1 MAQRSSPGWARGE
14 WLGSSRTPASTA
26 LQLLQG
32 TGTTHELK
40 DTHINAFCH
49 AHSHLYT
56 HRHTY
61 SYSHS
66 CTHAHTR
73 LGAHTDLYPY
83 PPTLV
88 HTHVQTFAHLHS
100 CHSDTCTHTHM
111 TRPNKCHPG
120 TPSATV
126 PPILEPAVPTL
137 CRGGQR
143 QPCLPQDLNV
153 ASAQSRA
160 TGHSEHGV
168 QPFILLTIKRRFRKG
183 QQ

>member
-56 HRHTY
+56 HRHTH

-126 PPILEPAVPTL
+126 PHLRTSSSHPLPRRAETALSPAGSECSISSKQGHGTL
-137 CRGGQR
+137 RTR
-143 QPCLPQDLNV
+143 S
-153 ASAQSRA
+153 SAF
-160 TGHSEHGV
+160 H
-168 QPFILLTIKRRFRKG
+168 FINN
-183 QQ
+183 

>member
-56 HRHTY
+56 HRHTH